1 MQFNKTERMN
11 GERASNES
19 TNGKSL
25 RRNGMPE
32 NFVRLH
38 TNTVTD
44 VRDVN
49 TERERESKRNP
60 RIFYYMNFGLFF
72 LVLCCLFRDID
83 IFCATSTKQQKA
95 FKMTETAAMV
105 ATTKHEN
112 EQMLSTH

>member
-1 MQFNKTERMN
+1 
-11 GERASNES
+11 
-19 TNGKSL
+19 
-25 RRNGMPE
+25 
-32 NFVRLH
+32 
-38 TNTVTD
+38 
-44 VRDVN
+44 
-49 TERERESKRNP
+49 
-60 RIFYYMNFGLFF
+60 MNFGLFF

>member
-49 TERERESKRNP
+49 TEREREQEKPSNILLYEFRSLFFWFCVACFEISTFFVLLQQNSKRH
-60 RIFYYMNFGLFF
+60 L
-72 LVLCCLFRDID
+72 
-83 IFCATSTKQQKA
+83 K
-95 FKMTETAAMV
+95 
-105 ATTKHEN
+105 
-112 EQMLSTH
+112 